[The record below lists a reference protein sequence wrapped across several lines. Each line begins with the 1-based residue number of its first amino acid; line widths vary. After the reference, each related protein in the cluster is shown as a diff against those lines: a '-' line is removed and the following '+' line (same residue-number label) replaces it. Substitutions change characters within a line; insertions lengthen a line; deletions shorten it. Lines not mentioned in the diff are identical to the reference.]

1 MSSWPWM
8 KNCSCPI
15 ADATTAPDTYATTD
29 PRPLVE
35 GLICEH
41 RELID
46 EMVLSLSNNTNSSD
60 NETSQSP
67 TTVSLFDH
75 AHKHDDLWCLR
86 FLLSHKKNL
95 EKAIAAAR
103 TTLKFRY
110 EYHLDEADLRE
121 SAPQH
126 VQNTDH
132 VKNFE
137 GFRRFMAS
145 GILSDNGSS
154 SIVYTVPDPKRLGTV
169 MYINI
174 GSLDTHQLGEVA
186 KEDWITALTYVN
198 EWNYQWLDYLTR
210 TTGRLTKS
218 IRIVDV
224 STARLHQFD
233 KICQRKYTDAI
244 AVMEDCFPQA
254 VQNIFVCFAP
264 VWIQVPWR
272 IIRPFMPVRVVEKLD
287 FVDPIH
293 DEKDKARMIEIIPKE
308 HLAVQF
314 GGTNTECFAKPA
326 AADLN

>member
-1 MSSWPWM
+1 M

-15 ADATTAPDTYATTD
+15 GEDATPDTSYYASD
-29 PRPLVE
+29 PRPLVKD
-35 GLICEH
+35 LICEH
-41 RELID
+41 RDLID

-60 NETSQSP
+60 DITSQSP
-67 TTVSLFDH
+67 TTASLFDH

-95 EKAIAAAR
+95 NNAIAAAR
-103 TTLKFRY
+103 TTLKFRSK
-110 EYHLDEADLRE
+110 YHLDEADLRE

-126 VQNTDH
+126 LRKTDH
-132 VKNFE
+132 IKNFD

-145 GILSDNGSS
+145 GIVSDDGSS
-154 SIVYTVPDPKRLGTV
+154 SIVYNVPDPKRLGTV

-174 GSLDTHQLGEVA
+174 GSLDTHHLGEVA
-186 KEDWITALTYVN
+186 TDDWITALTYVN

-233 KICQRKYTDAI
+233 KTCQSKYTDAV

-254 VQNIFVCFAP
+254 VQSIFVCFAP

-293 DEKDKARMIEIIPKE
+293 AEKDKARLIEIIPE
-308 HLAVQF
+308 EYLAVQF
-314 GGTNTECFAKPA
+314 GGTNTECFAKPRA
-326 AADLN
+326 TDLN